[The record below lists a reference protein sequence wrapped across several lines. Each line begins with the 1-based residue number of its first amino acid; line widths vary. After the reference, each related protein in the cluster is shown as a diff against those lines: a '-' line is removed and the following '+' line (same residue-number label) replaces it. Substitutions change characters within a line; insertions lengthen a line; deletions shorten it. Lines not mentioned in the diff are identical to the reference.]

1 MKKNIFLTLF
11 FCFSLITVCHA
22 AGISVGGTRF
32 VYNDNAREI
41 SIPVLNTDKDKPYLI
56 QSWVSA
62 FQGNDRA
69 PFIAT
74 PPLFRIEPDSTG
86 TARISYTGEPLNSNT
101 EVVYWLNIKS
111 IPPVEKS
118 PENQLQLVINS
129 QFKLFLRAH
138 DIEPLNF
145 NNIELSK
152 QNQGLVLK
160 NNTPYHLTIKHIFI
174 DDKRYPYDPLIQP
187 HQEVMLL
194 EKTRTY
200 HKVKVQFINDYGAT
214 VDKVLN

>member
-62 FQGNDRA
+62 FQGNDKA

-145 NNIELSK
+145 NNVELSK

-187 HQEVMLL
+187 HQEVILL
-194 EKTRTY
+194 EKTPTY

>member
-62 FQGNDRA
+62 FQGNDKA

-86 TARISYTGEPLNSNT
+86 TARISYTGDPLNSNT

-129 QFKLFLRAH
+129 QFKLFYVLM
-138 DIEPLNF
+138 I
-145 NNIELSK
+145 LS
-152 QNQGLVLK
+152 
-160 NNTPYHLTIKHIFI
+160 HLTLITSNYQNKIK
-174 DDKRYPYDPLIQP
+174 
-187 HQEVMLL
+187 
-194 EKTRTY
+194 
-200 HKVKVQFINDYGAT
+200 A
-214 VDKVLN
+214 

>member
-62 FQGNDRA
+62 FQGNDKA

-145 NNIELSK
+145 NNVELSK

-194 EKTRTY
+194 EKTPTY